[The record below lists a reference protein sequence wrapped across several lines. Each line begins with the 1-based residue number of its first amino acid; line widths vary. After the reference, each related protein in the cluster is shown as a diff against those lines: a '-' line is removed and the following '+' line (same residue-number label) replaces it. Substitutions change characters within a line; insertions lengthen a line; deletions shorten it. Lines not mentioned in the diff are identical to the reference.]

1 MSAPARGW
9 ASRAPEQLRAALQS
23 IWSHRMRSVLTT
35 LGIIIGVASVITVV
49 NLTKSLEAR
58 IMADVNQEGSL
69 TFFLSPGM
77 SNKAWRAGKK
87 IKRQPLDSETIRDL
101 QEMVPQVKLA
111 SPDMYIWGRNT
122 AKAGDVTRRV
132 MIHAIGEQGLDLAN
146 LKLAMGRPF
155 TATDRSTRAPVVV
168 LGARIAEELGVEQ
181 AVGRTFTL
189 NGQTAEVVGILKK
202 QGDMPFVPQ
211 DDEASWGPDN
221 EVYVPFGSFKEFM
234 QPWMLENISYR
245 LQIEPSL
252 SPNEAEE
259 VLRSSLR
266 RVRGLHGDDP
276 DNFNLE
282 TNQKQVEMIEKLTGS
297 LMLAAGGMVSISLL
311 VGGIGVMNI
320 MLVSVTERTREIG
333 IRKALGARRRIIL
346 TQFLIEAMLLCLVGG
361 LIGLGLGL
369 SLGGVLSQLL
379 LKQVSSVPLWA
390 VASAFFVPAVVGLGF
405 GLYPAAKASKLDPIE
420 ALRYE

>member
-1 MSAPARGW
+1 MSTW
-9 ASRAPEQLRAALQS
+9 VSRAPEQFRAALQS
-23 IWSHRMRSVLTT
+23 IWSHRMRSVLTI

-77 SNKAWRAGKK
+77 SSKAWRAGKK
-87 IKRQPLDSETIRDL
+87 VKRQPLDRDTIRDL
-101 QEMVPQVKLA
+101 QEMVPQLKVA

-122 AKAGDVTRRV
+122 AKSGDVTRRV
-132 MIHAIGEQGLDLAN
+132 MIHAIGEQGLDLSN
-146 LKLAMGRPF
+146 LKLEAGRSF
-155 TATDRSTRAPVVV
+155 TATDRSTRAPVVI
-168 LGARIAEELGVEQ
+168 LGARIAEELGLDKGS
-181 AVGRTFTL
+181 GRTFTL
-189 NGQTAEVVGILKK
+189 NGQTAEVVGLLKK
-202 QGDMPFVPQ
+202 QGDMPFMPQ

-234 QPWMLENISYR
+234 QPWMLDNISYR
-245 LQIEPSL
+245 LQVEPTL
-252 SPNEAEE
+252 SQPEAEDL
-259 VLRSSLR
+259 LRTSLR
-266 RVRGLHGDDP
+266 RVRGLRGDDV
-276 DNFNLE
+276 DNFDLS
-282 TNQKQVEMIEKLTGS
+282 TNQKQVEMVEKLTGS

-333 IRKALGARRRIIL
+333 IRKALGARRRTIL
-346 TQFLIEAMLLCLVGG
+346 TQFLIEATLLCVVGG
-361 LIGLGLGL
+361 LIGLGIGL

-379 LKQVSSVPLWA
+379 LKHVGSVPPWA
-390 VASAFFVPAVVGLGF
+390 VASAFLVPAAVGLGF